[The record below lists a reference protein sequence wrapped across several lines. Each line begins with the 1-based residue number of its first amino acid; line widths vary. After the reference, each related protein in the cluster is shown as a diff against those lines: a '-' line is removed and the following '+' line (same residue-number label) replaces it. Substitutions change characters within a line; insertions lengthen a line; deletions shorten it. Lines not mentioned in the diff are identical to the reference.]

1 MASKS
6 WEGQDGRE
14 ITMTRTPGSS
24 RPSHGQPS
32 VSTSAEDISP
42 GVRLLRND
50 AWGVR
55 VLDLL
60 EAIQAGLD
68 KAEPAKKSADQI
80 TEHGS
85 TQLAS

>member
-1 MASKS
+1 
-6 WEGQDGRE
+6 
-14 ITMTRTPGSS
+14 
-24 RPSHGQPS
+24 
-32 VSTSAEDISP
+32 
-42 GVRLLRND
+42 LLRND